1 VKLQDLQTPALLLS
15 LDRFERNVARMNER
29 ADFLR
34 VYLRPHLKTCKSVDA
49 ARHVLGDLWSSA
61 SVSTLAETTA
71 FFEAGILDLR
81 YTAPFS
87 PEKLL
92 PVAPLIQQGLHFEIL
107 VGDTA
112 NAAAIGEQ
120 AQRLSV
126 PVHALIEVDV
136 DGYRGGV
143 SPAAPEFRQL
153 AELLDTHEY
162 LQLRGLYSYG
172 GSTYRLAD
180 KTERV
185 ALIERHRST
194 LVDAAAELRGYGHA
208 CPSLGIGSS
217 PALHDAESY
226 SEVDEAC
233 AGVYVFQDLAQ
244 RGIGVATLD
253 DIAVSVLATVVQH
266 LPTSGRT
273 YIDAGAL
280 ALAQDR
286 STANQAEDQGYGLV
300 CDADTLQPLGD
311 GDVIVAS
318 VSQEHG
324 LVQRRDG
331 SPIAAGTLSPGT
343 RVRVLPNH
351 VCMTAN
357 AYPGYH
363 VVSGDRIEAW
373 WPRVNGWSPGSPP

>member
-1 VKLQDLQTPALLLS
+1 MKLEDLQTPALLLS
-15 LDRFERNVARMNER
+15 LDRFERNVARMNKR

-49 ARHVLGDLWSSA
+49 AQRILGDLWSSA
-61 SVSTLAETTA
+61 SVSTLAEATA

-107 VGDTA
+107 VGDA
-112 NAAAIGEQ
+112 ENAAAIGER
-120 AQRLSV
+120 AKRLSV

-143 SPAAPEFRQL
+143 SPATPEFGQL
-153 AELLDTHEY
+153 AELLDSHEY

-172 GSTYRLAD
+172 GGTYRLAD
-180 KTERV
+180 KAERI
-185 ALIERHRST
+185 ALVERHRGT
-194 LVDAAAELRGYGHA
+194 LVDAAAELRASGHA
-208 CPSLGIGSS
+208 CPNLGVGSS
-217 PALHDAESY
+217 PALNDAESY
-226 SEVDEAC
+226 SELDEAC

-266 LPTSGRT
+266 LPRSGRT

-286 STANQAEDQGYGLV
+286 STAGQAEDQGYGLV
-300 CDADTLQPLGD
+300 CNVDTLEPLGD

-331 SPIAAGTLSPGT
+331 SPVPEGLLTSGA
-343 RVRVLPNH
+343 RVRVMPNH

-363 VVSGDRIEAW
+363 VVSGEHIEAW
-373 WPRVNGWSPGSPP
+373 WPRVNGWSPPGS